1 MAASLV
7 RLPFYT
13 ELSQSDQDRVIDVV
27 RSFEVRTNLKSASPG
42 LSQKRDLV

>member
-13 ELSQSDQDRVIDVV
+13 ELSQSDQDRVMEVV
-27 RSFEVRTNLKSASPG
+27 QSFNMG
-42 LSQKRDLV
+42 